1 MKTTKKAPRG
11 RRAGASTQGGRVV
24 EVRVGEDLT
33 RINEH
38 AAGID
43 IGSESHFVAV
53 PPGSSPHPVRE
64 FGVFTRDL
72 SAIGDWLEACGV
84 RAVAME
90 STGVYWVPLYEL
102 LEQRG
107 FEVKLVDARK
117 VKNVSGRKT
126 DVVDC
131 QWLQQLESYGLL
143 EGAYRPPDQIVV
155 LRSYVRQ
162 REMLVRSAATHI
174 QHMHKALQQMNLRLD
189 TVVSD
194 ITGQTGMRI
203 IKAIV
208 GGERDVGRLGGM
220 RDAHCK
226 ATADE
231 IAASLVGNYRQ
242 EHLFELK
249 QAVEL
254 FEIYRE
260 KIAECEAEMERY
272 LESLTGGSDEEPPP
286 LPGRKRQTMGFDVRG
301 HAYTLVGVDLFRIK
315 GLNAETVLRIVS
327 EVGADLRAF
336 PSEKHFA
343 SWLCLSPN
351 RRVSGGK
358 VLSSRTRASGSRAAA
373 AFRQAAVSVQ
383 RSSSELGAYYRRM
396 RARKGPASATTA
408 TAHKIAR
415 IYYSLVKHGREYEER
430 SAEAYEARERE
441 RVIAS
446 LAKRAKGLGYELV
459 ERAA

>member
-1 MKTTKKAPRG
+1 MKTTKKALRG
-11 RRAGASTQGGRVV
+11 KRKGATKDGGRVV
-24 EVRVGEDLT
+24 EVRVNDELT

-43 IGSESHFVAV
+43 VGSESHFVAV
-53 PPGSSPHPVRE
+53 PPGSSQHPVRE

-72 SAIGDWLEACGV
+72 HAIADWLDACGV
-84 RAVAME
+84 RTVAIE

-143 EGAYRPPDQIVV
+143 SGAYRPPDQIVV

-162 REMLVRSAATHI
+162 REMLVRSAAVHI
-174 QHMHKALQQMNLRLD
+174 QHMQKALQQMNLRLD
-189 TVVSD
+189 AVVAD
-194 ITGQTGMRI
+194 VTGQTGMRI
-203 IKAIV
+203 IKAILS
-208 GGERDVGRLGGM
+208 GERDVARLGLM
-220 RDAHCK
+220 RDVRCH
-226 ATADE
+226 ATSQE
-231 IAASLVGNYRQ
+231 IGASLVGNYRQ

-249 QAVEL
+249 QAVAL
-254 FEIYRE
+254 FEVYQE
-260 KIAECEAEMERY
+260 KVAECEAEMERY
-272 LESLTGGSDEEPPP
+272 LESLNEGRDDEPPP
-286 LPGRKRQTMGFDVRG
+286 LPGRKRQTMSFDVRS
-301 HAYTLVGVDLFRIK
+301 HAYKLTGVDLFRIK
-315 GLNAETVLRIVS
+315 GLNSETVLRIVS
-327 EVGADLRAF
+327 EVGVDLRAF

-351 RRVSGGK
+351 RRISGGR
-358 VLSSRTRASGSRAAA
+358 VLSSRTKTSGNRAAA

-383 RSSSELGAYYRRM
+383 RSDSELGAFYRRM
-396 RARKGPASATTA
+396 KAKKGPASATTA

-415 IYYSLVKHGREYEER
+415 LYYSLVKSGREYEER
-430 SAEAYEARERE
+430 SAEVYEQRERD

-446 LAKRAKGLGYELV
+446 LQKRAKGLGYELV